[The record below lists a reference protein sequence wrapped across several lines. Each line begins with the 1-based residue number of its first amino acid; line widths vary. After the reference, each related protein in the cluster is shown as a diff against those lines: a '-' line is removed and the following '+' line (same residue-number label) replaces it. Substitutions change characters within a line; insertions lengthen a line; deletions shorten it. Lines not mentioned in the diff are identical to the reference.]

1 MKSILQKLN
10 ILLNKKQKK
19 RMSLLVIMMLIGAIL
34 EVAGIG
40 MVIPAVKLV
49 MDEEAIRNDELVS
62 TIYDILPVSNQ
73 KQFIIVVMVS
83 LMAIFVIKNLYLY
96 LEQKVMLSFVYS
108 NQFDTSERLM
118 KNYLRKNYEF
128 YLNAD
133 TAVVQRN
140 ITSDVNNMYALI
152 LALLTLLSEGIV
164 FIWLAVGLFLIDPIM
179 TVIVTLVLLIV
190 LFAIKVWL
198 KPIMYKAGK
207 DNQDFYSGLFKLI
220 SQSIQ
225 GIKEM
230 KIARK
235 EQFFV
240 DEYVTCGRG
249 YVNAVQRY
257 SLFNVIPK
265 LLIETVLIIC
275 MVSYMLYMLLTGK
288 GASELIPTLTAFAV
302 AAMRLLPSANRINNQ
317 MNTIAYC
324 EPFFLKVAD
333 GLNDELKNMETNIS
347 FTDENVTKLPVKD
360 KIELTGITYA
370 YPNTEKLI
378 FDHADMTV
386 PIGKAVGIVGTTGAG
401 KTTIVDILLGLLE
414 TKEGEIKADGVN
426 IKTNY
431 KGWLKNIGY
440 IPQMIF
446 MLDSNIRENVAF
458 GVPRDQIDENKV
470 WEALKEAQLDD
481 FVRSLP
487 DGLDTSIGERGI
499 RLSGGQRQRISI
511 ARALYE
517 DPEVLILDE
526 ATSALDNETEAAIM
540 DSINALHGKKTLII
554 IAHRL
559 QTIEKCDMI
568 YRVEDGKATLE
579 KTVG

>member
-1 MKSILQKLN
+1 MKQIVTKLN
-10 ILLNKKQKK
+10 KLLDRKQKTT
-19 RMSLLVIMMLIGAIL
+19 MAILVVMMLIGALL

-40 MVIPAVKLV
+40 AAVEAVSVV
-49 MDEEAIRNDELVS
+49 MDESAIETNKYAGWLYNAMPFDNTR
-62 TIYDILPVSNQ
+62 
-73 KQFIIVVMVS
+73 QFTVFVMVS
-83 LMAIFVIKNLYLY
+83 LILVYVIKNLYLY
-96 LEQKVMLSFVYS
+96 IQQKVLLRFVYT
-108 NQFDTSERLM
+108 NQFATSERLT
-118 KNYLRKNYEF
+118 KNYLRKDYEF
-128 YLNAD
+128 YLSAD

-164 FIWLAVGLFLIDPIM
+164 FAFLVVVLFLADPRM
-179 TVIVTLVLLIV
+179 TIVVTLALLILLLV
-190 LFAIKVWL
+190 IKKWL
-198 KPIMYKAGK
+198 KPIMHKAGE
-207 DNQDFYSGLFKLI
+207 DNQNFYSNLYKLI

-230 KIARK
+230 KIGRK

-240 DEYVTCGRG
+240 DEYVVCGKG
-249 YVNAVQRY
+249 YVNAVQKY
-257 SLFNVIPK
+257 TLYNAIPK
-265 LLIETVLIIC
+265 LLIETILIIC
-275 MVSYMLYMLLTGK
+275 MVLYMLYMIFEGGNATD
-288 GASELIPTLTAFAV
+288 AVTTLTAFAV

-324 EPFFLKVAD
+324 EPFFLNVAD
-333 GLNDELKNMETNIS
+333 SLDDELKNMEANFS
-347 FTDENVTKLPVKD
+347 FREEDVVRLPVKE
-360 KIELTGITYA
+360 KIELKDITYS
-370 YPNTEKLI
+370 YPNTDRLI
-378 FDHADMTV
+378 FDNADMDIPV
-386 PIGKAVGIVGTTGAG
+386 GKAVGIVGTTGAG
-401 KTTIVDILLGLLE
+401 KTTIVDVLLGLLNL
-414 TKEGEIKADGVN
+414 KSGKILADGTD
-426 IKTNY
+426 IHTNY

-458 GVPRDQIDENKV
+458 GVARDKIDEARV

-487 DGLDTSIGERGI
+487 NGLDTAIGERGI

-511 ARALYE
+511 ARALYD

-526 ATSALDNETEAAIM
+526 ATSALDNDTEAAIM
-540 DSINALHGKKTLII
+540 DSINALHGRKTLII

-568 YRVEDGKATLE
+568 YRVEGGKITLE
-579 KTVG
+579 KTV